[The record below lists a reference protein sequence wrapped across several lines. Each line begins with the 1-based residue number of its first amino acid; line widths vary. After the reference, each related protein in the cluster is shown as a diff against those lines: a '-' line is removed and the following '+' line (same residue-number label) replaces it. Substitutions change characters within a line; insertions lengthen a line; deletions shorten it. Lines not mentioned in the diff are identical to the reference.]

1 MQPQSSS
8 EAQKSTLE
16 SILDGLETIVRFTA
30 GGQDQDVDLSR
41 EDRVPRFWANN
52 TGNDFMT
59 ADLIMLGVGICFGAI
74 HCIAWGFPFPTHA
87 ELLIWRVSSV
97 AITTVPVYISLL
109 SGLGVWVEN
118 GDDDTIG
125 YIAALSFFPAGILYI
140 LARAVTLILALT
152 SLRDLPPGAFNT
164 VHWTTFIPHV

>member
-1 MQPQSSS
+1 MFQKLGESEPSGTQPQSSS

-30 GGQDQDVDLSR
+30 GGQDQDVDLSH

-87 ELLIWRVSSV
+87 ELLIW
-97 AITTVPVYISLL
+97 
-109 SGLGVWVEN
+109 
-118 GDDDTIG
+118 
-125 YIAALSFFPAGILYI
+125 
-140 LARAVTLILALT
+140 
-152 SLRDLPPGAFNT
+152 
-164 VHWTTFIPHV
+164 